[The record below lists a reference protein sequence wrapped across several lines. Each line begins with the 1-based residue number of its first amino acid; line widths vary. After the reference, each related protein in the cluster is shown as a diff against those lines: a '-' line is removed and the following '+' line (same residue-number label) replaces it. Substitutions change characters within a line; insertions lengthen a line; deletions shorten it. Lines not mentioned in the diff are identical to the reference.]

1 MGRGRGRGREV
12 VVKGGFVDFDL
23 TVRGGGGGRV
33 VSSRDFGIRRGCTRE
48 VDREE
53 HQWVHR
59 KTTFFNGRYKT
70 DIKTEESRKKC
81 LNPL

>member
-33 VSSRDFGIRRGCTRE
+33 VSSRDFGIRRGARE
-48 VDREE
+48 KWTEKNTNGCIEKQRSSMEGTKRISKP
-53 HQWVHR
+53 R
-59 KTTFFNGRYKT
+59 KVEKNV
-70 DIKTEESRKKC
+70 
-81 LNPL
+81 